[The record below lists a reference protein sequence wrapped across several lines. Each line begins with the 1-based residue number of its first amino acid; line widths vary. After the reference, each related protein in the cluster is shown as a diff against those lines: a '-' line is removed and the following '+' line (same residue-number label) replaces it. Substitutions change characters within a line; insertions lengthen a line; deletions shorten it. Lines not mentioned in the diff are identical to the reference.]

1 MELGIHVYCAHVSN
15 EAEYSVN
22 SSKICDVHINYVLLL
37 WMDDL
42 ILDFVPEQELSCL
55 SNVICLHSDFDW

>member
-37 WMDDL
+37 WMG
-42 ILDFVPEQELSCL
+42 
-55 SNVICLHSDFDW
+55 